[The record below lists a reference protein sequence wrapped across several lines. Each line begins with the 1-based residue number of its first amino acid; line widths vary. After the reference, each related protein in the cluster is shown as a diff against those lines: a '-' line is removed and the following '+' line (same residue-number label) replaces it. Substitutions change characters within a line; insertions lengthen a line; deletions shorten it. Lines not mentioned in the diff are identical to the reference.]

1 MKKEKVKGKKERGV
15 AFVFFIFYFL
25 FFISLFSLSG
35 QEVES
40 NDDYGDD
47 FRDFGESPR
56 DISVTGT
63 AETTQQMTVIDKETI
78 EKSGARDLAALLE
91 EEIDM
96 SVIRYGGYGN
106 QTSMNL
112 RGFDT
117 ERIAILIDGIPANSP
132 RSGEFDISQI
142 DLNNVERIEVIYGGS
157 DTKYNVSG
165 ALGGVINI
173 ITIKKQKPGLNLGAT
188 LSNTGYMPGKYNK
201 RHAGGAIGEP
211 ELIDLLD
218 MQSLSLFAGYGA
230 EQFSWKASLFGNRAG
245 NHYLYKD
252 DYGFARRKIS
262 NEVLDGGGNAQ
273 FMFTLPKDATILSDT
288 KLYYAYRDFPITMNS
303 VGSALATDLLIT
315 ENVMFA
321 APIIFR
327 DDLATEASLTYQT
340 SITHYG
346 VNISSNDHYLTGINR
361 WSWYPAENITVRA
374 GIDWRFLYINM
385 DSPTELEPVKTGNQ
399 GGLYIT
405 AEYKLLKNLLLV
417 GSVKGVTD
425 TKKAAAVPKLGLSWK
440 ATPVFTLKNNYF
452 RSFKFPDFDDLY
464 YRSLDNVFVGNPNLK
479 PEDGWG
485 ADIIGELAFEK
496 YFSVVSTA
504 FWQWTTDSIHWVKSQ
519 GGRWSPENVGTACF
533 TGADFRPVFTLPLSG
548 IFTALKIGANYQF
561 QFSWLLNSDLDFAN
575 SFRIPYMPTH
585 IIGGSVDLAWKT
597 GSLLVSAHY
606 ETTRYAD
613 TMNQMPL
620 DPHCVMHATVNQKA
634 GKYVTFFASLRNIL
648 NAQYESF
655 ASYYMPGI
663 SLVLGARAKFDFPK
677 SKTD

>member
-1 MKKEKVKGKKERGV
+1 MKREKGKGKRGRE
-15 AFVFFIFYFL
+15 ALLSSFFFLTFYLLL
-25 FFISLFSLSG
+25 FPFSLYS
-35 QEVES
+35 QE
-40 NDDYGDD
+40 NDGD
-47 FRDFGESPR
+47 FSDFGESPR
-56 DISVTGT
+56 DISISGT
-63 AETTQQMTVIDKETI
+63 AETTQQMTIIDKETI

-96 SVIRYGGYGN
+96 SVIRYGGYGS

-173 ITIKKQKPGLNLGAT
+173 ITIKKQKPGLDLGFT
-188 LSNTGYMPGKYNK
+188 LSNTGYMPGEYNM
-201 RHAGGAIGEP
+201 RHAGGGIGEP
-211 ELIDLLD
+211 EFIDLLD
-218 MQSLSLFAGYGA
+218 MQSLNLFAGYGA

-245 NHYLYKD
+245 NHYLYED

-262 NEVLDGGGNAQ
+262 NEALDGGGNAQ
-273 FMFTLPKDATILSDT
+273 FMFTLPKDATLLSDT
-288 KLYYAYRDFPITMNS
+288 KLYYARRNFPITMNS

-315 ENVMFA
+315 ENIMFA
-321 APIIFR
+321 APVIFR
-327 DDLATEASLTYQT
+327 DDLATEASLTYQS
-340 SITHYG
+340 SITEFGDDYS
-346 VNISSNDHYLTGINR
+346 SSNDHYLTGINR
-361 WSWYPAENITVRA
+361 WSWFPAENITVRS
-374 GIDWRFLYINM
+374 GVDWRFLYISK
-385 DSPTELEPVKTGNQ
+385 DDPTERDPVKTGNQ

-405 AEYKLLKNLLLV
+405 AEYKLLENLLLV

-425 TKKAAAVPKLGLSWK
+425 TKQAAAVPKLGLSWK
-440 ATPVFTLKNNYF
+440 AHPLFTLKNNYF

-464 YRSLDNVFVGNPNLK
+464 YRSLDNMFVGNPNLR

-485 ADIIGELAFEK
+485 ADLIGELALEK
-496 YFSVVSTA
+496 YFSLVSTM
-504 FWQWTTDSIHWVKSQ
+504 FWQWTTDSIHWVKQ
-519 GGRWSPENVGTACF
+519 GGRWSPENVGTACC

-561 QFSWLLNSDLDFAN
+561 QFSWLLNDDFDFVN
-575 SFRIPYMPTH
+575 SFHIPYMPAH
-585 IIGGSVDLAWKT
+585 IIGGSIDLAWKT
-597 GSLLVSAHY
+597 GSLFVSAHY
-606 ETTRYAD
+606 ESTRYAD

-620 DPHCVMHATVNQKA
+620 DPHCVMHATVNQKT

-655 ASYYMPGI
+655 AGYYMPGI
-663 SLVLGARAKFDFPK
+663 SLVLGARARFDFPNK
-677 SKTD
+677 